1 MGWLYIQVPAFSVEE
16 YSIEK
21 LMTENMN
28 KTRVKHF
35 HLLSSSSGDYPHDQS
50 SFEAFGI
57 YMEREE
63 IEIQGAFQ
71 ARRRG

>member
-28 KTRVKHF
+28 KTRAKPF
-35 HLLSSSSGDYPHDQS
+35 HLLSSSSGDYPQDQS

-63 IEIQGAFQ
+63 IEIQGAFL
-71 ARRRG
+71 G

>member
-1 MGWLYIQVPAFSVEE
+1 MHPGSSFFCKRKLYRE
-16 YSIEK
+16 
-21 LMTENMN
+21 TNDWDMN
-28 KTRVKHF
+28 KPRAKHF

-63 IEIQGAFQ
+63 IEIQGA
-71 ARRRG
+71 AWG